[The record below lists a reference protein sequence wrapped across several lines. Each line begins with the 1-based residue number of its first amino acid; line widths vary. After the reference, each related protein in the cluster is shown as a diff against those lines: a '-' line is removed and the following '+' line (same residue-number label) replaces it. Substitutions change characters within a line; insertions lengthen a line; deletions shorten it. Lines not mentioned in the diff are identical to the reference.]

1 MTDMTMEQFAVNG
14 PGTFGFSAVV
24 PGDLPEDEYTIV
36 AIVNDVSPST
46 EDLRDEICKMEKN
59 IVKACR
65 KDPTLVEEKLLI
77 RRSIFGS
84 RVEEAHGYKPLS
96 MIDED
101 NDYQPEK
108 TIGGS
113 TALYDATYDA
123 VGSVLDYAKLLD
135 DQADIMSNGIVFV
148 ITDGMDNVSSMSP
161 SSIVDKVKSGKIG
174 EIIES
179 LKIILIGINDP
190 NSGYSRQVTQAL
202 SEFQANANIDQFI
215 DAGDATPQKI
225 AKVGGFVSK
234 SISSQSQSLHTG
246 GQSQNLTF

>member
-1 MTDMTMEQFAVNG
+1 MSEMAMEQFNVSG

-65 KDPTLVEEKLLI
+65 KSPRAEKLLI

-84 RVEEAHGYKPLS
+84 NVQESHGYKPLS
-96 MIDED
+96 EIDED
-101 NDYQPEK
+101 NDYHAER

-113 TALYDATYDA
+113 TALYDATYESA
-123 VGSVLDYAKLLD
+123 GSVLDYAKILD
-135 DQADIMSNGIVFV
+135 DQMDIMSNGIVFV
-148 ITDGMDNVSSMSP
+148 ITDGMDNNSSQPP
-161 SSIVDKVKSGKIG
+161 SAIVDKVNSGKKE

-190 NSGYSRQVTQAL
+190 GSGYSRHVTQAL
-202 SEFQANANIDQFI
+202 SEFQEEAKIDQFV

-225 AKVGGFVSK
+225 AKIADFVSK
-234 SISSQSQSLHTG
+234 SISSQSQSLGTG